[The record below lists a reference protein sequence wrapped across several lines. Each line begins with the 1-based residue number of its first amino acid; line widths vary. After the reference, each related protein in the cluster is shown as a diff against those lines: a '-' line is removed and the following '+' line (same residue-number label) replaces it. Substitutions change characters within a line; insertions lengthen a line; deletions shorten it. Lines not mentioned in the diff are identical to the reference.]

1 MKCNDLVLA
10 AVQYQ
15 FPQDLV
21 SILED
26 PTNRIKLRLMEIGI
40 HFHDDRVLEVG
51 TSWKPQIHVVEI
63 LHQGVLLVLHFGEP
77 WIGQNLTNNQVFRLG
92 GMWVEALAG
101 LLPNRFEGFIVIVP
115 QEFIT
120 SDYYG
125 KKNFIYFE

>member
-77 WIGQNLTNNQVFRLG
+77 WISQNLTNNQVFRLG
-92 GMWVEALAG
+92 GMWV
-101 LLPNRFEGFIVIVP
+101 
-115 QEFIT
+115 
-120 SDYYG
+120 
-125 KKNFIYFE
+125 